1 MPIRISDLIEQM
13 NREQNLTGPGFFH
26 LIHSGNVDF
35 TVNGIVGTDET
46 KFGSYLPVSYGQKYI
61 IENEANWNAFSSS
74 AALPSGFG
82 LGDILQRGS
91 STWEI
96 YLDASNS
103 KSEGAI
109 VYNKHDNKFYFYDGT
124 NWVAV
129 GTGAAGG
136 GGDSGVTGIGFGDDV
151 GLTGK
156 VNITGDAGGVGLGG
170 VYITRDGNTISVGLS
185 AAGASTY
192 VQYRDAN
199 GRLAGNSG
207 LNWTNVTRTL
217 VVGDIGSSSPSTS
230 GKIRIVGSKG
240 YLQFPD
246 GTTQTTARNFFGLTG
261 PTHPDFVKGI
271 SSSGHTGDRLL
282 IATGPS
288 ANPFRTYVRYGN
300 AWFQTNVAGVGRAG
314 AQGTTGPTGGFDISG
329 VTFQQNTGIT
339 HQSNDTLGTDTG
351 RARKIMFL
359 QDDGTLTFDYIRN
372 YDVFKPTDFTFSV
385 KTFTSNISSP
395 VLIGI
400 NNYLLSDGPVT
411 VNATYQFGPPI
422 TGNVYV
428 INPTQGTGFPVYFPT
443 SAMDSITF
451 SSQTLTAAAGGSLVL
466 RLEATGYTGVIGGP
480 GRQVST
486 KDITISFANSFLY
499 GVSGGSSLDGSSL
512 GSGFTGN
519 WVTRTTT
526 NSIDQT
532 FTVNVPVGQ
541 YIYFAFPER
550 IGEATYQIND
560 LGIGG
565 FSPQGLNGVP
575 GVSAQTWGNANGYR
589 EKYFFYRSINSG
601 LGDNTK
607 VDVAPITNPELL

>member
-35 TVNGIVGTDET
+35 TVDGIVEADDT
-46 KFGSYLPVSYGQKYI
+46 KYPGSITPVSYGQKYI
-61 IENEANWNAFSSS
+61 VEDSGEWSDFATQGV
-74 AALPSGFG
+74 PSGWG
-82 LGDILQRGS
+82 AGDILQRGS
-91 STWEI
+91 STWQI

-136 GGDSGVTGIGFGDDV
+136 GGDSGVTGIGFGNDV

-156 VNITGDAGGVGLGG
+156 VNITGDAAFGFGG
-170 VYITRDGNTISVGLS
+170 VYISSNGNTITVGLS
-185 AAGASTY
+185 AAGSSTY

-199 GRLAGNSG
+199 GRLAGSLG
-207 LNWTNVTRTL
+207 LNYTNATTTL
-217 VVGDIGSSSPSTS
+217 VVGDTNSDQPSTS
-230 GKIRIVGSKG
+230 GKIRIGGSKG

-261 PTHPDFVKGI
+261 PTAPNFARGM
-271 SSSGHTGDRLL
+271 SGSGHTGDRLL

-329 VTFQQNTGIT
+329 VTFQENTGIT

-385 KTFTSNISSP
+385 KTFTSTISSP

-400 NNYLLSDGPVT
+400 NNYLLDTLT

-428 INPTQGTGFPVYFPT
+428 TDPNKGTGFPVYFPT

-451 SSQTLTAAAGGSLVL
+451 SSQTLTAEAGGSLIL

-480 GRQVST
+480 GRQTST

-499 GVSGGSSLDGSSL
+499 GISGGSSLDGTSL
-512 GSGFTGN
+512 GSGFTGA

-541 YIYFAFPER
+541 YIFFAFPER
-550 IGEATYQIND
+550 LGEATYQIND

-601 LGDNTK
+601 LGNNTK
-607 VDVAPITNPELL
+607 VDVAPILNPELL